1 MTQEIMT
8 SVPVSGGPA
17 PAEVPATAAAA
28 GQRGWRCWRPTIAV
42 VLVFGFG
49 LLVLIAVSSV
59 MWVALGT
66 AQKNTIALLRQTADF
81 SVAGLIDQ
89 IGYHLGSAQQQ
100 SEFLAEMMQRGE
112 IDSGNREKLGDAM
125 LGALAAAP
133 QVTGIAYFSAQGWSL
148 RVGRGDHGPLR
159 LFDPL
164 EPDEEIQRVVTEMK
178 GGKGSAWG
186 GIFWV
191 PTLHQPHLAVA
202 TPVYRNGGYVGVI
215 SSVVSMRAL
224 SIFVDDYALQTGLHP
239 FVLYGPRQVLA
250 HPSLIGEVPGLGP
263 QKPLPALAEVDDPL
277 LAAIW
282 NDDRQSLELLE
293 GFSGSLLGHRRKV
306 GDDFVYYLYRVIGG
320 YGPQQLYMGVY
331 ALDSEIDSSETDR
344 VALAGWI
351 GLAIL
356 ALALLA
362 AVVLGR
368 AIARPVRDLAS
379 AAQAISTFDFRRA
392 PQAKGSA
399 FRELDSAAQAFNA
412 MLGGLRWFETYVPRS
427 LVLRLIRL
435 GEDGVESE
443 ERQVT
448 VMFTDI
454 VGFTTASQRLTP
466 HDTADFLNHHFGL
479 LAAAIEASGGTLD
492 KYMGDAVMAF
502 WGAPD
507 DQPDHAERA
516 CRAALAIEQAL
527 AADNR
532 ARGVQGLPPV
542 RLRIGLHSG
551 PAIVGNIG
559 APGRVN
565 YTLIGDTVNL
575 ANRLEAYGKEESG
588 GTGNAP
594 AMVILLSA
602 ATRALLGPP
611 WRVVDLGE
619 HEMRGRAG
627 PIGVF
632 RLLGEA

>member
-1 MTQEIMT
+1 MTQEIIT
-8 SVPVSGGPA
+8 SAPVGGDAAKP
-17 PAEVPATAAAA
+17 PAAARPA
-28 GQRGWRCWRPTIAV
+28 WRCWRPTIAV
-42 VLVFGFG
+42 VLTFGFG
-49 LLVLIAVSSV
+49 LLVLVAVSSV

-66 AQKNTIALLRQTADF
+66 AQKNTLALVRQVADF

-100 SEFLAEMMQRGE
+100 SEVLAAMMQRGE
-112 IDSGNREKLGDAM
+112 IDIDDRERLAGA
-125 LGALAAAP
+125 LRGALAATS

-159 LFDPL
+159 LFDPH
-164 EPDEEIQRVVTEMK
+164 EPDADAGRLVQAMK
-178 GGKGSAWG
+178 DGSGPIWE

-191 PTLHQPHLAVA
+191 PTLRQPHLAVS
-202 TPVYRNGGYVGVI
+202 TPVYRDGSYAGVI
-215 SSVVSMRAL
+215 TSAVSVRAL
-224 SIFVDDYALQTGLHP
+224 SHFVDDYALKTGLHP
-239 FVLYGPRQVLA
+239 FILYGQRQVLA
-250 HPSLIGEVPGLGP
+250 HPTLIGEVAGLGP
-263 QKPLPALAEVDDPL
+263 DKPLPGLAEVGDPL

-282 NDDRQSLELLE
+282 SEDRQPLELLE
-293 GFSGSLLGHRRKV
+293 NSSSSLLGHRRLA
-306 GDDFVYYLYRVIGG
+306 GSDFVYYLYRVIGG

-331 ALDSEIDSSETDR
+331 ARDSEIDSSEMDR
-344 VALAGWI
+344 LALAGWI
-351 GLAIL
+351 GLGILTL
-356 ALALLA
+356 ALIA
-362 AVVLGR
+362 AVILGR
-368 AIARPVRDLAS
+368 SIARPVRDLAE
-379 AAQAISTFDFRRA
+379 AAHAISAFDFRRV

-427 LVLRLIRL
+427 LVMRLIRL

-454 VGFTTASQRLTP
+454 AGFTTASQQLTP

-479 LAAAIEASGGTLD
+479 IAAAIDETGGTLD

-516 CRAALAIEQAL
+516 CRAALSIAKAL
-527 AADNR
+527 AVDNQSRR
-532 ARGVQGLPPV
+532 AKGQPEV
-542 RLRIGLHSG
+542 RLRVGLHSG

-575 ANRLEAYGKEESG
+575 ANRLEAYGKQVSPG
-588 GTGNAP
+588 
-594 AMVILLSA
+594 S
-602 ATRALLGPP
+602 
-611 WRVVDLGE
+611 
-619 HEMRGRAG
+619 
-627 PIGVF
+627 
-632 RLLGEA
+632 